1 LGRKRTLR
9 IGFVLRAPE
18 HRVHLTTAMSAIRP
32 TQMSKWRIGLGHAA
46 RSIGD
51 YRLAC
56 RICGGFAMRNSNG
69 GSGLAR
75 EERLQIMLSPEEL
88 KVVDNFRFAHRMP
101 SRAAAVRELLR
112 LGIAAVGAV
121 QENAGVKSGDY
132 GVLKAPKSVGPKRNA
147 NG

>member
-1 LGRKRTLR
+1 
-9 IGFVLRAPE
+9 
-18 HRVHLTTAMSAIRP
+18 
-32 TQMSKWRIGLGHAA
+32 
-46 RSIGD
+46 
-51 YRLAC
+51 
-56 RICGGFAMRNSNG
+56 MRNSNG

-121 QENAGVKSGDY
+121 QENTGVKSGDY
-132 GVLKAPKSVGPKRNA
+132 GVLRAPKSVGPKRNA